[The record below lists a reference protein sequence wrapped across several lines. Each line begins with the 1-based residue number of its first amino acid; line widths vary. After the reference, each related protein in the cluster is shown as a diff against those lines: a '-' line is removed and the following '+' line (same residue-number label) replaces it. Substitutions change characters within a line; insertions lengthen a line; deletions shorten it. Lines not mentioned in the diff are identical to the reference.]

1 MTLSPLRHFVL
12 SALLW
17 LPACFLLW
25 FVFDG
30 VVVWPAATIA
40 GWVLPAL
47 LPQAIGELVQL
58 GALLEVETRLMT
70 PANEAGQ
77 VGMLVLEVRPLIYAW
92 CLPLFAGL
100 VMATPLE
107 RRERIVE
114 LAIGLPLLWL
124 VVSWG
129 TVFDVLKMLAFDAG
143 PLGAAALQ
151 QAGFGAEA
159 IALGYQFGYLILP
172 AVMPVALWVLLNRA
186 FLEELVGVSG
196 EPNATTAG
204 PSRPAP
210 TDSDREHT
218 P

>member
-1 MTLSPLRHFVL
+1 MSLSPLRQFVL

-25 FVFDG
+25 VVFDG

-47 LPQAIGELVQL
+47 APQAIGELIQL
-58 GALLEVETRLMT
+58 GALVEVETRLMT
-70 PANEAGQ
+70 PANQAGQ
-77 VGMLVLEVRPLIYAW
+77 IGVLVLEVRPLIYAW

-107 RRERIVE
+107 RRERAIE

-124 VVSWG
+124 VVAWG

-143 PLGAAALQ
+143 PLGAAAMQ
-151 QAGFGAEA
+151 QAGFGADA

-172 AVMPVALWVLLNRA
+172 AVMPVALWVVLNRA
-186 FLEELVGVSG
+186 FLEELVGWSR
-196 EPNATTAG
+196 EPNATAG
-204 PSRPAP
+204 GPNRPAP
-210 TDSDREHT
+210 SDPKREHS
-218 P
+218 